1 MSGKDVIMI
10 ILENTYMEITSKWYI
25 DSIIKEEKT
34 IWVCRLLAICG
45 DVFCSN

>member
-10 ILENTYMEITSKWYI
+10 ILEDMYMEITSGWYLN
-25 DSIIKEEKT
+25 SVVKKKKT
-34 IWVCRLLAICG
+34 VWIYKPLAICG